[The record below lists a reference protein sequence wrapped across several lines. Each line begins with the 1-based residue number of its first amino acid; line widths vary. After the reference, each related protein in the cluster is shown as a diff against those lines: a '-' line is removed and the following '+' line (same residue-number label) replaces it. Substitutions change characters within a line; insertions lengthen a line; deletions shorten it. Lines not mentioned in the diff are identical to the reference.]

1 MNRFRKRLFEVI
13 ESASEKDR
21 LSNIYDI
28 FMMIVILASIV
39 SLCFKEDHLAFT
51 IIDWIA
57 LGVFSIDYLLRL
69 LTADF
74 KLKRG
79 WASFF
84 LYPLTPLALID
95 LLCIFTAFSFINNA
109 FKVLKIFRL
118 FRTLRVL
125 RLIKAVRYSKSIN
138 MLGAVFKE
146 QRKPLLTV
154 AIVAIVYIFV
164 SAVIVF
170 NVEPDSFNTF
180 FDAIYW
186 ATISLTTVGY
196 GDIYPVSTAGRVVT
210 MISSLFG
217 IGIIALPS
225 GIITAGF
232 MKEMA
237 KQKASSKRDANHN
250 QAEAEKVVA
259 NGEE

>member
-1 MNRFRKRLFEVI
+1 
-13 ESASEKDR
+13 
-21 LSNIYDI
+21 
-28 FMMIVILASIV
+28 
-39 SLCFKEDHLAFT
+39 
-51 IIDWIA
+51 
-57 LGVFSIDYLLRL
+57 
-69 LTADF
+69 
-74 KLKRG
+74 
-79 WASFF
+79 
-84 LYPLTPLALID
+84 
-95 LLCIFTAFSFINNA
+95 
-109 FKVLKIFRL
+109 
-118 FRTLRVL
+118 
-125 RLIKAVRYSKSIN
+125 

-170 NVEPDSFNTF
+170 NVEPDTFNTF

-210 MISSLFG
+210 MVSSLFG

-237 KQKASSKRDANHN
+237 KQKASSKRDANHS
-250 QAEAEKVVA
+250 QVEAEKVVA